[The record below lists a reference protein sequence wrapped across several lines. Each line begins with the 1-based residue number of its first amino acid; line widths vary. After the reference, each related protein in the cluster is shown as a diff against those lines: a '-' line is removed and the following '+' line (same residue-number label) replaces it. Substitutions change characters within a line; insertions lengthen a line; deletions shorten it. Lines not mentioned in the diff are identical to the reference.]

1 MSELMALAV
10 HGDAFVYRGS
20 KGTVLVDGGGSS
32 AALGKQLA
40 TSLPAVNHLDIV
52 VCTHADLDH
61 ANGLKSILTH
71 WRRATGGSAT
81 IGEFWLP
88 GRWMDVAK
96 RGLDDPNE
104 LMSELIKELDEGRLD
119 HARAL
124 MWADGE
130 DDPGSSLDEDEG
142 NETRVPTLSDVID
155 ALRDAGST
163 IQIAAVSAPN
173 SEDEQTTTVIVQIDA
188 DPRPAPEPIDD
199 NEQPEDYA
207 EPFEP
212 EWLGELRKRLANV
225 PDDGKAAVAF
235 ENARRRVDYRTAR
248 YQHMVVRGLPRKV
261 GTSRP
266 TARYCLA
273 LIDAAEAIVKI
284 ARHAISHDVPI
295 RWFDQDLYVEK
306 GRAGGGR
313 PGLLL
318 PMNSVE
324 LRAVPTAVAP
334 SVVFLTLSKA
344 NRESLAFYAPA
355 DVGCR
360 GVVFCADSRLGSGFG
375 GVTPFQAYRSMV
387 TSAQI
392 GTAPHHAAESAA
404 SAYAFAP
411 RFGIVDWVC
420 AANGRTFPGTT
431 FRKISKSHRCCTGC
445 RRLPKVIAAVTI
457 DLKAAG
463 FALPKG
469 CDCI

>member
-1 MSELMALAV
+1 MSELIALAV
-10 HGDAFVYRGS
+10 HGDAFVYRSS

-32 AALGKQLA
+32 ATLGQQLA
-40 TSLPAVNHLDIV
+40 MALPAVSHLDIV

-61 ANGLKSILTH
+61 ANGLKSILSQ
-71 WRRATGGSAT
+71 WRRAKGATAT

-88 GRWMDVAK
+88 GRWMDVVK
-96 RGLDDPNE
+96 RGLDNPKE

-119 HARAL
+119 HARAVI
-124 MWADGE
+124 WTEAADDAGGSFE
-130 DDPGSSLDEDEG
+130 DDEG
-142 NETRVPTLSDVID
+142 NESRPPTLSDVIEG
-155 ALRDAGST
+155 LRDARST
-163 IQIAAVSAPN
+163 IQITEISGPSPENEQAGTLTVQLNAPT
-173 SEDEQTTTVIVQIDA
+173 Q
-188 DPRPAPEPIDD
+188 PAPEPVDD
-199 NEQPEDYA
+199 NDQPQDYA

-212 EWLGELRKRLANV
+212 EWLGEMRKRLANA
-225 PDDGKAAVAF
+225 PDDGRAARTF

-248 YQHMVVRGLPRKV
+248 YQHMIVRGLPRRV
-261 GTSRP
+261 GTSQP

-306 GRAGGGR
+306 GHAQGGR

-324 LRAVPTAVAP
+324 LRSALTAASP
-334 SVVFLTLSKA
+334 PLVVRMLSKA

-355 DVGCR
+355 DAGCR
-360 GVVFCADSRLGSGFG
+360 GVVFCADSRLGTGFG
-375 GVTPFQAYRSMV
+375 GVTPFQSYVSMA
-387 TSAQI
+387 SSDQI

-411 RFGIVDWVC
+411 RFGIIHWIC
-420 AANGRTFPGTT
+420 AANGRTFPGPS
-431 FRKISKSHRCCTGC
+431 FRKIAKRHRCCTGC
-445 RRLPKVIAAVTI
+445 RQLPKNIAPVTV

-469 CDCI
+469 CDCT

>member
-10 HGDAFVYRGS
+10 NGDAFVYRSS

-32 AALGKQLA
+32 TMLGKQLA
-40 TSLPAVNHLDIV
+40 TFLPAVNHLDIV

-71 WRRATGGSAT
+71 WRHAKGGSAT

-96 RGLDDPNE
+96 RGLNDPNE
-104 LMSELIKELDEGRLD
+104 LMSELINELDEGRLD

-124 MWADGE
+124 MWADPE
-130 DDPGSSLDEDEG
+130 DDAGGSFEEYEG
-142 NETRVPTLSDVID
+142 SQTRGPTLSDVIE

-163 IQIAAVSAPN
+163 IQITDVSRPD
-173 SEDEQTTTVIVQIDA
+173 SENEQTSTVILQVYRE
-188 DPRPAPEPIDD
+188 PRPAPEPIDD
-199 NEQPEDYA
+199 NEQPQDYT

-212 EWLGELRKRLANV
+212 EWLGELRKRLANTS
-225 PDDGKAAVAF
+225 DDGKAALAF
-235 ENARRRVDYRTAR
+235 KNARRQVCHRATR
-248 YQHMVVRGLPRKV
+248 YQHMVVQGLPRRGK
-261 GTSRP
+261 T

-306 GRAGGGR
+306 GRAQGGR

-355 DVGCR
+355 DAGCR

-375 GVTPFQAYRSMV
+375 GATPFQTYRSMA
-387 TSAQI
+387 TSDQI

-411 RFGIVDWVC
+411 RFGIVDWIC
-420 AANGRTFPGTT
+420 AANGRTLPGPT
-431 FRKISKSHRCCTGC
+431 FRKISNSHRCCTGC

>member
-20 KGTVLVDGGGSS
+20 KSTVLVDGGGSS
-32 AALGKQLA
+32 ATLGQQLA
-40 TSLPAVNHLDIV
+40 TVLPTVNHLDIV

-71 WRRATGGSAT
+71 WRRAKGGTAT

-88 GRWMDVAK
+88 GRWMDVVK
-96 RGLDDPNE
+96 RGLNDPKE
-104 LMSELIKELDEGRLD
+104 LMSELIEELDGGRLD
-119 HARAL
+119 HARAV
-124 MWADGE
+124 MWTEAE
-130 DDPGSSLDEDEG
+130 DDAGGSFEDDEG
-142 NETRVPTLSDVID
+142 NESQFPTLADVLE

-163 IQIAAVSAPN
+163 IQITDISGRN
-173 SEDEQTTTVIVQIDA
+173 SENEQSLMVTVQLSA
-188 DPRPAPEPIDD
+188 EPQPAPEPIDD
-199 NEQPEDYA
+199 KDQPQDYA

-212 EWLGELRKRLANV
+212 EWLGELRKRLADA
-225 PDDGKAAVAF
+225 PDDGSAALAF

-248 YQHMVVRGLPRKV
+248 YQHMVVRGLPRRV
-261 GTSRP
+261 GTSQP

-284 ARHAISHDVPI
+284 ARHAISYNVPI
-295 RWFDQDLYVEK
+295 RWFDQDLYVEN
-306 GRAGGGR
+306 GRAQGGR

-334 SVVFLTLSKA
+334 SLVFLTLSKA

-360 GVVFCADSRLGSGFG
+360 GVVFCADSRLGTGLG
-375 GVTPFQAYRSMV
+375 GVTPFQTYRSMA
-387 TSAQI
+387 TSDQI

-404 SAYAFAP
+404 GAYAFAP
-411 RFGIVDWVC
+411 RFGIVDWIC

-445 RRLPKVIAAVTI
+445 RRLPKVIATVTI
-457 DLKAAG
+457 DLKAGG